1 MKVALIHDYLIDFG
15 GAERVL
21 LALSEI
27 WPDAPIY
34 TAITD
39 KEKMGLC
46 WTKFAK
52 LNIKTSWF
60 QKVPSASRLISPL
73 RFLLPLVWESFD
85 LSGYDLVV
93 SSSSW
98 AISKGVI
105 TGPSTKHVC
114 YCHTPPRFLYHYPE
128 ARRWTRYWPVK
139 IYAALVNHHLTQYD
153 FTTSQ
158 RVDKFIAN
166 SKNVAGRIKKFYRRD
181 SKVVY
186 PPINLP
192 PKSKVTGK
200 HQGYYL
206 CYGRLISYKHP
217 DLAVKACQKLG
228 RKIIVAGGGPM
239 HGQLIKLAG
248 KDKNTYVLGRV
259 SEQKL
264 DQLLT
269 NCRAVILPLKDE
281 DFGMVYIEAQ
291 GYGKPV
297 IALNSGG
304 GKEAVIPDK
313 TGVFF
318 EKPTVASLAKAILR
332 FEKIEKTL
340 NTNDIRAFAEKFS
353 KDRFKKEIKQICQ
366 KPNA

>member
-1 MKVALIHDYLIDFG
+1 MKVAIIHDYLIDFG

-21 LALSEI
+21 LALTEI
-27 WPDAPIY
+27 WPKASVY
-34 TAITD
+34 TAIVD
-39 KEKMGLC
+39 KEKILH
-46 WTKFAK
+46 WDKFSK

-60 QKVPSASRLISPL
+60 QKIPGASRLISPL

-85 LSGYDLVV
+85 LSSYDLVV

-98 AISKGVI
+98 AMSKGVI
-105 TGPSTKHVC
+105 TGPSSKHVC

-128 ARRWTRYWPVK
+128 ARKWTRYWPVK
-139 IYAALVNHHLTQYD
+139 VYASLVNHHLRQYD

-158 RVDKFIAN
+158 RVDKFVAN

-181 SKVVY
+181 CQVVY

-206 CYGRLISYKHP
+206 YYGRLISYKYP
-217 DLAVKACQKLG
+217 DLAIKACQKLG
-228 RKIIVAGGGPM
+228 RKITIVGGGPLY
-239 HGQLIKLAG
+239 QELKKLAG
-248 KDKNTYVLGRV
+248 KDKNASLLGRV
-259 SEQKL
+259 SDQKL
-264 DQLLT
+264 DQLIA

-304 GKEAVIPDK
+304 AKEAVLAGK

-318 EKPTVASLAKAILR
+318 EKPTTASLAKAVLQ
-332 FEKIEKTL
+332 FEKTEKSFKTG
-340 NTNDIRAFAEKFS
+340 DIRAFAENFS
-353 KDRFKKEIKQICQ
+353 KERFKKEIKQVCQ
-366 KPNA
+366 SPNA